1 MLQTLSIKELE
12 NEYSKYKIDQMF
24 INKNLFAH
32 FIDDYNKIKY
42 DIVRKS
48 MSAKNEEAD
57 ELFRAVLASEIS
69 VDEYKTKL
77 EAFDKECNDWRDS
90 QLAKLESTRTK
101 IERSW

>member
-1 MLQTLSIKELE
+1 MVLSLQEFE
-12 NEYSKYKIDQMF
+12 NKYSRYNIDQMF

-32 FIDDYNKIKY
+32 FIDDCNKIKY
-42 DIVRKS
+42 EIVRKS
-48 MSAKNEEAD
+48 MAAKNEEAD
-57 ELFRAVLASEIS
+57 ELFRAVLYSEIT

-77 EAFDKECNDWRDS
+77 EAFDKQCNDWRDS

>member
-1 MLQTLSIKELE
+1 MVLSLQEFE
-12 NEYSKYKIDQMF
+12 NKYSKYNIDQMF

-32 FIDDYNKIKY
+32 FIDDCNKIKY
-42 DIVRKS
+42 EIVRKS
-48 MSAKNEEAD
+48 MAAKNEEAD
-57 ELFRAVLASEIS
+57 ELFRAVLYSEIT

-77 EAFDKECNDWRDS
+77 EAFDKQCNDWCDS